1 MCPVCGTP
9 LNLAQSPQADRE
21 RVFIQRL
28 IDENASK
35 AEIKDR
41 LREEYGPAVL
51 ALPDDSGFSLTA
63 YLVPIAIF
71 GGALALLL
79 AAIPR
84 WRRGRR
90 SATAAAEPAAPPLTS
105 AERARLDEDLA
116 RYDR

>member
-9 LNLAQSPQADRE
+9 LNLAQSPQADRRARLHPAPDRRE
-21 RVFIQRL
+21 RLQARV
-28 IDENASK
+28 
-35 AEIKDR
+35 KDR
-41 LREEYGPAVL
+41 LRDEYGPAVL